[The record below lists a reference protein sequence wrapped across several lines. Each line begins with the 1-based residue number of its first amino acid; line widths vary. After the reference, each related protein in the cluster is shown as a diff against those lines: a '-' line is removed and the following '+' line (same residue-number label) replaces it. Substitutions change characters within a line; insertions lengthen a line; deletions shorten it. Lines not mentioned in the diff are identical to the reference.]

1 MACRKRILSSGLTNT
16 ADKIPGMK
24 KLPWLLLLLSLP
36 AQAGFSLFGTEPEE
50 KKPWVEGETVLPA
63 YPATQNL
70 LPFEVSATRNQYFV
84 DANSIS
90 VDKDGVLRYTVV
102 VNTPGGATNISFEGM
117 RCETGERRLYAYG
130 HPDRTWSKAQ
140 TTLWQEINFAY
151 GRSYQKVLY
160 EDYFCATDRFAKTA
174 AEAIMNLRRAGR

>member
-1 MACRKRILSSGLTNT
+1 MV
-16 ADKIPGMK
+16 
-24 KLPWLLLLLSLP
+24 LLLLSLP
-36 AQAGFSLFGTEPEE
+36 AHAGLFGIDPEE

-63 YPATQNL
+63 YPVTQNL

-90 VDKDGVLRYTVV
+90 VGKDGVIRYTVV

-140 TTLWQEINFAY
+140 TALWQEINFAY
-151 GRSYQKVLY
+151 GHSYQKVLY
-160 EDYFCATDRFAKTA
+160 EDYFCPRDRFAKTA
-174 AEAIMNLRRAGR
+174 AEAITNLRRAGR